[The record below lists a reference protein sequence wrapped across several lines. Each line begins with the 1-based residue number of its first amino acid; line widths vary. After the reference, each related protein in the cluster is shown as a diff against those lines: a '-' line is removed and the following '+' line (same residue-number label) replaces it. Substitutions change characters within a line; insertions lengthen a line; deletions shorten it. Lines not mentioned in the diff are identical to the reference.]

1 VWRYPSQR
9 RTWLGLFP
17 ELFVQ
22 RALRRREVLIP
33 ADAEAI
39 RGRPHPGEL
48 LYERLFRFPYER
60 FRRGADEVLAERAG
74 EGPG

>member
-1 VWRYPSQR
+1 VALPSQR
-9 RTWLGLFP
+9 RTWVGLFP

-39 RGRPHPGEL
+39 RGRPHPGSL
-48 LYERLFRFPYER
+48 LYERLFHFPYER
-60 FRRGADEVLAERAG
+60 FRQGVDAYLQGAPSV
-74 EGPG
+74 